1 MIFLGPKRCLKV
13 GEDIHFYK
21 NKADFRYTA
30 EEVGGASQDI
40 VGGNIAVCVC
50 RAELVRLS
58 GAV

>member
-1 MIFLGPKRCLKV
+1 LAKTSTFI
-13 GEDIHFYK
+13 K